1 MKERSFKFKEDI
13 EVYKEAERA
22 RIIEEYE
29 KSKKKG

>member
-13 EVYKEAERA
+13 EVYEEAERV

>member
-13 EVYKEAERA
+13 EVYEEAERT